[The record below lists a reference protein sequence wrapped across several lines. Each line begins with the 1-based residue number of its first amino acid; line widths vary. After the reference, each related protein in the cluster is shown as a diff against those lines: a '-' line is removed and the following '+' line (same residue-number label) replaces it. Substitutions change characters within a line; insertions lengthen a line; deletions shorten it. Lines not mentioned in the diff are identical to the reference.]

1 MLPSI
6 DVIPSS
12 TYIPFNLT
20 ISSCSPR
27 ISWDETS
34 EYEFIEPPTKPLD
47 VDFKLEGIV
56 RIQPPWQVL
65 PAATTTNTI
74 LRLGGMGPGQVVLN
88 GGPVAMEI
96 SERTW
101 VPELHDPSQG
111 SWRQETKFSSQFRLV
126 CPTTLISELMRVEV
140 SDELFI

>member
-20 ISSCSPR
+20 ITSCSPR

-47 VDFKLEGIV
+47 VDFKLERIV
-56 RIQPPWQVL
+56 RIQPPGQVL

-111 SWRQETKFSSQFRLV
+111 
-126 CPTTLISELMRVEV
+126 
-140 SDELFI
+140 